1 MQELSETKSLELKHL
16 KLENENVKKENNVL
30 SVALKGSK
38 QEIKELDKAYAK
50 EKKLLELKLSEVEAF
65 RNEKL
70 RDERVEK
77 TRLKKEKKKAKQK
90 IKKEQFEKKEEHKGA
105 NLTLICPLTLKAD
118 PAEVNSNDD
127 ALTTLPVKQTKMKM
141 KQLLRMKPLLTMLR
155 RCRKMNS

>member
-1 MQELSETKSLELKHL
+1 MSQKPSLQLPQKNEKETVAKKLNPENRKLQELSETKSLELKHL
-16 KLENENVKKENNVL
+16 KLENENVKKEKNVL

-77 TRLKKEKKKAKQK
+77 TRLKKEKKKAKQNRT
-90 IKKEQFEKKEEHKGA
+90 F
-105 NLTLICPLTLKAD
+105 
-118 PAEVNSNDD
+118 
-127 ALTTLPVKQTKMKM
+127 
-141 KQLLRMKPLLTMLR
+141 
-155 RCRKMNS
+155 